1 MALKSRDRL
10 FRLPKISLLD
20 FKSIE
25 MDRVLTGLCARIQH
39 RGDDS
44 RLFKKDTT
52 IESFEGHFLD
62 NPARFKDF
70 GKYRGI
76 TRGWL
81 ETHLLDLVSR
91 GKPNQAVAA
100 PRPLHG
106 LTYRF
111 RNPRHC
117 RDYGA
122 AQHLYETL
130 WHARNDLG
138 KRALER
144 LKSFFFEGIDPT
156 TQQAD
161 ASAVIDVE
169 TQALLSLNHTLVT
182 QDAPVSGS
190 REPTAP
196 LCHGAADL
204 LADDIVRLLQYR
216 SKIPRSVM
224 VDYLKILLAFHLA
237 LYHLRLF
244 KLLPELV
251 RRKGAQPLCQAA
263 RCPARPSSP
272 DQPHG
277 DCPHRI
283 GLFLDVQNQP
293 GTRGSQLAEISADL
307 HFRRIPGFVRA
318 YYLTRKLDEF
328 ATHLLQFGRLP
339 GGANRQLSVAEVLA
353 LLEATHTNER
363 EQYFGSR
370 LLSLTEDI
378 RGDDDALDPE
388 IEATQRLGLGNL
400 DTYIELLMALRG
412 DFQRSF
418 IVRSLDSLLL
428 KNRPGALVAQA
439 RSRDARRR
447 FILDSRL
454 LEVLLQIAVLRY
466 DSSTGAYHSEE
477 IQIDRLLTFLAE
489 RYGLF
494 IDRLPAGE
502 GFGEPSIQDQ
512 QALRQNREAFKN
524 RLREIGFFQDLSDA
538 YITQHVTPRYRIGEP
553 ASAPAQTAQ
562 GAIPS

>member
-1 MALKSRDRL
+1 MALRSRDKH

-20 FKSIE
+20 FKSLE

-52 IESFEGHFLD
+52 IESFEGHFLE
-62 NPARFKDF
+62 NPARFKEF
-70 GKYRGI
+70 GKYPGI
-76 TRGWL
+76 VRGWL

-122 AQHLYETL
+122 AQHIYEAL
-130 WHARNDLG
+130 SHARNDLG

-144 LKSFFFEGIDPT
+144 LKSFFFEGIDPN
-156 TQQAD
+156 TQQED
-161 ASAVIDVE
+161 STTVVDVE
-169 TQALLSLNHTLVT
+169 TQALLSLNQTLVT
-182 QDAPVSGS
+182 QDAPVTGS
-190 REPTAP
+190 REPTPP
-196 LCHGAADL
+196 LCLGSADL

-216 SKIPRSVM
+216 AKIPRSVM

-237 LYHLRLF
+237 LYHFRLC

-251 RRKGAQPLCQAA
+251 RKKGAEPVCQAA
-263 RCPARPSSP
+263 RCPVRPGSA
-272 DQPHG
+272 DHPHG

-293 GTRGSQLAEISADL
+293 GTRVSQLAEISADL

-318 YYLTRKLDEF
+318 YFLTKKLDEF
-328 ATHLLQFGRLP
+328 AAHLLQFGRLT
-339 GGANRQLSVAEVLA
+339 GGANRQLTVSEVLG
-353 LLEATHTNER
+353 LLDAAQTNER

-370 LLSLTEDI
+370 LLSLTEDLT
-378 RGDDDALDPE
+378 GDDDALDPE
-388 IEATQRLGLGNL
+388 IEATRRLGLDNL
-400 DTYIELLMALRG
+400 ETYIELLMALRG
-412 DFQRSF
+412 NFQRIF
-418 IVRSLDSLLL
+418 IVKCLDSLLL

-439 RSRDARRR
+439 RSPNAPRR

-466 DSSTGAYHSEE
+466 DPATGKYHSEE
-477 IQIDRLLTFLAE
+477 IQIDRLLTSLTE

-494 IDRLPAGE
+494 IERLPVGE

-512 QALRQNREAFKN
+512 QALRRNREAFKN
-524 RLREIGFFQDLSDA
+524 KLREIGFFQDLSDA

-553 ASAPAQTAQ
+553 APAPATA
-562 GAIPS
+562 AERVAVS